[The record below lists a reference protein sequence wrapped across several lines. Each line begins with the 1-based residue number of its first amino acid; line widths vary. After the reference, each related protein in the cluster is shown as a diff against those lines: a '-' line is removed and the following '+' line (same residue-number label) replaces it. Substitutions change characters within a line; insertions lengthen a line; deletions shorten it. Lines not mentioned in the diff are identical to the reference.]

1 MSLDVYLVTDVLP
14 LPREPM
20 ILIREK
26 GEIREI
32 GLKEWERRYPG
43 REPVYTDP
51 PKQDYYAYEANI
63 THNLA
68 GMAAQAG
75 IYMHLWRPDEMGITK
90 AKQLIEPLTEGLAL
104 LESDPEGFRALNPA
118 NGWGDYEGLVRF
130 VSNYLKACKSYPDA
144 TVRVS
149 R

>member
-1 MSLDVYLVTDVLP
+1 MSLDVYLVTEELP
-14 LPREPM
+14 LPKKPM

-75 IYMHLWRPDEMGITK
+75 IYMHLWRPVEMGITR
-90 AKQLIEPLTEGLAL
+90 AAQLVEPLTEGLAL
-104 LESDPEGFRALNPA
+104 LESDPARFRVFNPT
-118 NGWGDYEGLVRF
+118 NGWGSYESLVGF
-130 VSNYLKACKSYPDA
+130 VHGYLKACKSYPDA